1 MFIERVP
8 TPVRALY
15 PRGRFRMDP
24 QERKVYL
31 TFDDGPIPEA
41 TPEILDILAREDVK
55 ATFFMVGDNVRKYP
69 EIARRVI
76 DGGHAVGNHTFHHI
90 KALGMGT
97 ASYRRDVVQA
107 SGLIPSRLFRPPH
120 GWLWSRQ
127 WRVLRRDGFR
137 LVYYDLVTR
146 DYSRRMDARGVVEN
160 VRRYARPGSI
170 IVFHDSLKSIGK
182 LRTALPESIRWL
194 KEEGYSFGLLT
205 ADNV

>member
-1 MFIERVP
+1 
-8 TPVRALY
+8 
-15 PRGRFRMDP
+15 MDP

-76 DGGHAVGNHTFHHI
+76 DEGHAVGNHTFHHI

-97 ASYRRDVVQA
+97 ASYRLDVVQA
-107 SGLIPSRLFRPPH
+107 SGLSPSRLFRPPH

-127 WRVLRRDGFR
+127 WRVHAARDSDWYITTLSHATIREEWMRGEWW
-137 LVYYDLVTR
+137 
-146 DYSRRMDARGVVEN
+146 RMFVAMPVPV
-160 VRRYARPGSI
+160 P
-170 IVFHDSLKSIGK
+170 L
-182 LRTALPESIRWL
+182 
-194 KEEGYSFGLLT
+194 
-205 ADNV
+205 